1 MTNCKL
7 HLPKHLFSDKVCQK
21 YTNID
26 NADIVFQE
34 LSNYTYTINNVE
46 VTVSTCRPEIIIE
59 KFPVSFISNPDNP
72 VEYIL
77 NGHQNRFQSQHLTL
91 NQLLYQP
98 TLNGFG
104 ELARTAIYK
113 FFPTSYYGKLLNARI
128 TYVYSRIGEQSKDNK
143 FCPIKITFSVHH
155 DDHSRPNWIDWQTPQ
170 AALEEKGTKQ
180 EIKALR
186 KKWMKNGYPRC
197 HPDTYLV
204 PSPIFDEKTI
214 EQLRV
219 IYALFC
225 ARDIRE
231 WAKSSNTPPSY
242 AITVDIITCEPMVSI
257 NPVLPEL
264 DSTPSHPSAVAALL
278 FALPSTIGEGFLFSK
293 QVPGLPRHAPHR

>member
-34 LSNYTYTINNVE
+34 LSNYTYTINDVE

-128 TYVYSRIGEQSKDNK
+128 AYVYSRIGEQSKDNK

-170 AALEEKGTKQ
+170 EALEGKGTKQ

-204 PSPIFDEKTI
+204 PSPIFDEKII
-214 EQLRV
+214 EQLRTV
-219 IYALFC
+219 YALFC

-231 WAKSSNTPPSY
+231 WAKSSNTPPQSQNN
-242 AITVDIITCEPMVSI
+242 S
-257 NPVLPEL
+257 
-264 DSTPSHPSAVAALL
+264 
-278 FALPSTIGEGFLFSK
+278 
-293 QVPGLPRHAPHR
+293 